1 VGVIATAR
9 PATLG
14 AMKVLYTILAIGM
27 ILAVV
32 VIVMLLASGAGQ
44 VR

>member
-1 VGVIATAR
+1 
-9 PATLG
+9 
-14 AMKVLYTILAIGM
+14 MKVLFTILAIGM

-32 VIVMLLASGAGQ
+32 VIVMLLSSGAGQ